1 MMQALRQRRD
11 AGPVRRGS
19 LLLATILL
27 SSTVACGAAMNET
40 NKPEYRENPA
50 PSRMQGVEVHIEG
63 VPGDFGYVQGAMQF
77 DVTNRTCLP
86 PPDANP
92 GGHTSPVPTRTIPFA
107 LERSDDGAWRGTVVA
122 DGMVDED
129 YHDRGVCHWKLV
141 NVQVQ
146 LKATGAED
154 ETLFIANSR
163 SSVAASG
170 GRVELYFL
178 KAAYPRHPR
187 ETMDDPFLIGR
198 AGRASMAHL
207 GDDEVFK
214 VVLSVSEPRP

>member
-1 MMQALRQRRD
+1 MFAALL
-11 AGPVRRGS
+11 V
-19 LLLATILL
+19 
-27 SSTVACGAAMNET
+27 SSTVSCSVDANKT
-40 NKPEYRENPA
+40 VKPEYRENPA
-50 PSRMQGVEVHIEG
+50 PRLARDIEVRIEG

-107 LERSDDGAWRGTVVA
+107 LEQGDDGVWRGTVVA

-129 YHDRGVCHWKLV
+129 YHGRGVCHWALV

-146 LKATGAED
+146 LKATGAEG
-154 ETLFIANSR
+154 ETLFMADMEGD
-163 SSVAASG
+163 VAAAG
-170 GRVELYFL
+170 GRAELYFP
-178 KAAYPRHPR
+178 KVTYPRHPR
-187 ETMDDPFLIGR
+187 SITDDPFVIGR
-198 AGRASMAHL
+198 PGRASVAHL

-214 VVLSVSEPRP
+214 VTLSASEPTP